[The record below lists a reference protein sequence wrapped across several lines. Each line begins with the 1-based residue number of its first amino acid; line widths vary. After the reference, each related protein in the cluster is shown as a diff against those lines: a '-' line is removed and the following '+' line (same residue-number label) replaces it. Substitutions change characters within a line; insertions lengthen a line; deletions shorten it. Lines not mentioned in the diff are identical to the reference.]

1 MLTKAQWARLPD
13 FFATSWGPEIFLFL
27 VAVFVFPVVCW
38 VAMRYCVEDKRAQF
52 VWGFIIGAV
61 VLAFGDVV
69 VIGAQGFWLCSHDA
83 GLRVYKTVKTDG
95 YVSIYAQL
103 VDLRHSGF
111 SYMEDSV
118 NSTVKYRYT
127 MVDDKLKTEVIPEF
141 TSRYE
146 LAEEWDESLCC
157 STRRSVVRD
166 RQTGEVFGELQT
178 VGLKGGWLDNFLW
191 SFIPADRGARLCED
205 TSGVIRGG
213 TLGLDDDLINI
224 IQPLGAK

>member
-13 FFATSWGPEIFLFL
+13 FFATSWGPEIFLLL
-27 VAVFVFPVVCW
+27 VALFIFPVFCW
-38 VAMRYCVEDKRAQF
+38 KVSRNVAEGKRAKV

-69 VIGAQGFWLCSHDA
+69 VIGAQGFWVCTHEA

-127 MVDDKLKTEVIPEF
+127 MEDDKLKTEVIPEF

-146 LAEEWDESLCC
+146 LAELRGEQVCC
-157 STRRSVVRD
+157 WTEGDVVRD
-166 RQTGEVFGELQT
+166 Q
-178 VGLKGGWLDNFLW
+178 D
-191 SFIPADRGARLCED
+191 
-205 TSGVIRGG
+205 
-213 TLGLDDDLINI
+213 
-224 IQPLGAK
+224 